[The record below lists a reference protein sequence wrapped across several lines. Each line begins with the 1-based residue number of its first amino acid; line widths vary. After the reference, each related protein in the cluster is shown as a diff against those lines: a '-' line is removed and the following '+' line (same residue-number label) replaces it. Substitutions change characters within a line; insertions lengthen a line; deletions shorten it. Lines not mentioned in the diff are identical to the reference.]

1 MLRTITFAAA
11 LTLSLAA
18 HAATQRYHAVLNGA
32 NDVPPKTVSGTG
44 AVHARLDTTTRK
56 LTWTATW
63 KGLTGPALA
72 AHFHGPAAPTANAGV
87 ALAWGQAPD
96 SPFKGSAT
104 LTPAQMADLQ
114 AGKWYANIHTQQNKG
129 GEIRGQ
135 MTRGR

>member
-1 MLRTITFAAA
+1 MLRTTTLVAA

-32 NDVPPKTVSGTG
+32 SDVPPKSVQGTG
-44 AVHARLDTTTRK
+44 AVHARLDTATRK

-63 KGLTGPALA
+63 KGLTGPVTA
-72 AHFHGPAAPTANAGV
+72 AHFHGPAAAGSNGPV
-87 ALAWGQAPD
+87 ALSWGQAPD

-104 LTPAQMADLQ
+104 LTPTQMSQLQ
-114 AGKWYANIHTQQNKG
+114 AGQWYANLHTEQNKA

-135 MTRGR
+135 MVRGR